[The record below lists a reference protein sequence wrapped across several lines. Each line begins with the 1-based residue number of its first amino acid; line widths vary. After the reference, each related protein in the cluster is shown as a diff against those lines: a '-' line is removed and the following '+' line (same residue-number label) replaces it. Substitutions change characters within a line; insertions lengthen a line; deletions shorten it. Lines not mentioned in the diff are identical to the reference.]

1 METRGAKKYH
11 HIIHKY
17 SNDTC
22 NLIEPLFQQ
31 RVCTR
36 FARNIAQ
43 KTSFYFIEV
52 YVGRMMYLLNNECI
66 RLSCARHYKMFK
78 DFYKLINFPWTFHIR
93 IILTLIYSFTDSLL
107 TEKFIVVVKVLY
119 ITLYFLMLDWHAF
132 IVALH
137 CCHFYDCKKYHF
149 SRELSRFIFNNF

>member
-1 METRGAKKYH
+1 MILATLLNLYFSRGCAQGFREILHEK
-11 HIIHKY
+11 
-17 SNDTC
+17 
-22 NLIEPLFQQ
+22 P
-31 RVCTR
+31 
-36 FARNIAQ
+36 Q
-43 KTSFYFIEV
+43 KTSFYFIEL
-52 YVGRMMYLLNNECI
+52 YVEKMIYLLNNDCI

-137 CCHFYDCKKYHF
+137 CCHFYDCKKCYFF
-149 SRELSRFIFNNF
+149 SWA